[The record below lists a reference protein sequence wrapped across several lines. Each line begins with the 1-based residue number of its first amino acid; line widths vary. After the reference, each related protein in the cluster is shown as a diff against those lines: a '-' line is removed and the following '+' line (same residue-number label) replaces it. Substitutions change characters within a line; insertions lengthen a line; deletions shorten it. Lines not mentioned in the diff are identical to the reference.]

1 MEGTEQ
7 HRFTVGKKLFGVFAA
22 MSALVLG
29 LVCAGTAYYRQCTG
43 LLDICARKL
52 YAGTQIELATTEMQ
66 GAQRGLMLSYAMN
79 DPHAAAQYTDL
90 YAASSRKIDASLQD
104 LRPLLNTDTERDAT
118 ERIAKNRTVWEPR
131 FRQLA
136 QLCEAGDIQG
146 AYKLRN
152 ENKLISAEMH
162 AGATALVSEQ
172 KTAGEAVQAESNR
185 MVSRT
190 AALALLLSLALGASG
205 GAVVRTTTR
214 QLRRTIADLHDGADR
229 VAAAAARIA
238 HSGRE
243 VALGATE
250 QAGSLEQTAAF
261 SRDMAARTVR
271 NAEDSQQAAELVTG
285 LNRLVADAEGT
296 LGGMVVSMEEITES
310 SGRISRIMRVVDEI
324 AFQTRLLALNAA
336 VEAARAG
343 EAGAGFAVV
352 ADEVRNLAQRSAQA
366 ARDTAGLVEQSI
378 EKSRAGAG
386 KLSDVADSVRA
397 IAGSANRVKG
407 LVDEVDVSSRDEAR
421 GIEQIAKAVVH
432 MDDVIRRTVLHAN
445 ESAEATEQ
453 LQCQSDCLR
462 AVVGR
467 LESLAGKAS
476 PAGKASLE
484 GRVPAGRRHAY

>member
-1 MEGTEQ
+1 
-7 HRFTVGKKLFGVFAA
+7 
-22 MSALVLG
+22 
-29 LVCAGTAYYRQCTG
+29 
-43 LLDICARKL
+43 
-52 YAGTQIELATTEMQ
+52 
-66 GAQRGLMLSYAMN
+66 
-79 DPHAAAQYTDL
+79 
-90 YAASSRKIDASLQD
+90 
-104 LRPLLNTDTERDAT
+104 
-118 ERIAKNRTVWEPR
+118 
-131 FRQLA
+131 
-136 QLCEAGDIQG
+136 
-146 AYKLRN
+146 
-152 ENKLISAEMH
+152 
-162 AGATALVSEQ
+162 
-172 KTAGEAVQAESNR
+172 
-185 MVSRT
+185 
-190 AALALLLSLALGASG
+190 
-205 GAVVRTTTR
+205 
-214 QLRRTIADLHDGADR
+214 
-229 VAAAAARIA
+229 
-238 HSGRE
+238 
-243 VALGATE
+243 
-250 QAGSLEQTAAF
+250 
-261 SRDMAARTVR
+261 
-271 NAEDSQQAAELVTG
+271 
-285 LNRLVADAEGT
+285 VADAEGT